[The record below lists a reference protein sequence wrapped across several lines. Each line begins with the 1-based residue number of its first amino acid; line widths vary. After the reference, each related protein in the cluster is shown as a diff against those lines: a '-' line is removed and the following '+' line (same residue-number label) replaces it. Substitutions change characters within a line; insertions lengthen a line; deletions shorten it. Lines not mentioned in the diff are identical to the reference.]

1 MELAYK
7 KQNCTDLSE
16 ANIGSQAVLAGWAST
31 IRDLGG
37 IIFVEMRDRS
47 GLFQVVAD
55 PQINPQVYE
64 TFQKLKTEYVI
75 QVKGNVSKRPEDTIN
90 EKLKTGTIEMYP
102 DEITVLS
109 AAKTLPFQLE
119 DETVSEDVRL
129 KYRYLD
135 LRCEK
140 TLNNIVLRHKIVTAI
155 RNYLNSKD
163 FL

>member
-90 EKLKTGTIEMYP
+90 EKLKTG
-102 DEITVLS
+102 
-109 AAKTLPFQLE
+109 
-119 DETVSEDVRL
+119 
-129 KYRYLD
+129 
-135 LRCEK
+135 
-140 TLNNIVLRHKIVTAI
+140 
-155 RNYLNSKD
+155 
-163 FL
+163 